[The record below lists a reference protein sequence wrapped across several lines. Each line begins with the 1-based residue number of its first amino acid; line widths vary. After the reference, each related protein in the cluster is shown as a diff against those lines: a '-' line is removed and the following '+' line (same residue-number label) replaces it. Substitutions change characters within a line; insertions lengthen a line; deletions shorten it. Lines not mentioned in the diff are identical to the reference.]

1 MSRSDGASG
10 PLAAAAA
17 ARDAAHVLA
26 RLDADAR
33 SRAVEAIA
41 DLLGRRTDTISA
53 ANAEDMAAARAAVAA
68 GKLAPSLLQRLS
80 LDRRRLDGLIE
91 GMRQVAAMPD
101 LVGLVTLATLLDD
114 GLVLERVT
122 CPIGVIAVIVEA
134 RPDALPQIVALGL
147 RSGNAVLL
155 KGGQEATRTN
165 RVLLATMREALA
177 GTAVPADAIALLE
190 GRESVAAIL
199 GAEHD
204 VDLIIPRGSGQLVRH
219 IQANTRIPV
228 LGHAD
233 GRCHLYVDRAADL
246 ERACAIAVDAKVQYP
261 AACNSVETILVH
273 AGVAGAFVPR
283 LTGAMREHRVE
294 VRGDAQAQRLGG
306 AAVRPASD
314 ADWDTEY
321 GDLVVN
327 LRVVDTLDEALAHIA
342 AHGSRHTEA
351 IVTEDTSAASRFCDE
366 VDAAGVFV
374 NASTRFAD
382 GYRYG
387 FGAEVGIS
395 TGKLHPR
402 GPVGLEGLVTYK
414 YRLTGEGHV
423 VGEYTGPGAKTFL
436 HRPLITE
443 SEVHRVQGSG

>member
-1 MSRSDGASG
+1 VSRSDGASG

-283 LTGAMREHRVE
+283 LTGA
-294 VRGDAQAQRLGG
+294 
-306 AAVRPASD
+306 AVRPASD